1 MPDGP
6 SRRGTDHTRNRAEPM
21 SSAESQTTVESGKP
35 TLQMDRL
42 LDVVVKQDAS
52 DLHLSCG
59 RPPTIRLSGR
69 LRNLAT
75 KTLEPEDMMQLMK
88 SVTPEK
94 NQQELQEKGS
104 TSRRSA
110 RT

>member
-42 LDVVVKQDAS
+42 LDVVVKQ
-52 DLHLSCG
+52 CG
-59 RPPTIRLSGR
+59 QI
-69 LRNLAT
+69 
-75 KTLEPEDMMQLMK
+75 
-88 SVTPEK
+88 
-94 NQQELQEKGS
+94 
-104 TSRRSA
+104 
-110 RT
+110 

>member
-1 MPDGP
+1 
-6 SRRGTDHTRNRAEPM
+6 M

-75 KTLEPEDMMQLMK
+75 KTLEPEDMMQR
-88 SVTPEK
+88 
-94 NQQELQEKGS
+94 QESFEGGD
-104 TSRRSA
+104 
-110 RT
+110 